1 MILTGRNGAGKT
13 NLLEALSFLAPG
25 RGLRRARLHDVTCD
39 SPAESAAEPVCW
51 AVAGTV
57 DGPGGSFRLST
68 GLEHSDHGGGR
79 RVVRIDGLPARS
91 QSALGEA
98 LSVIWLT
105 PELDRLFTDGA
116 TARRRFLDRLVAA
129 FDPEHPG
136 RVSSY
141 ERTARERTNLLRNDR
156 TGGRPADA
164 TWLAALERRMAETGV
179 AMAAARREMVGKL
192 SEICTHGIEPFPAAR
207 LAVTGETEAWLES
220 VSALEAEDMLR
231 DAFAAGRDRDREAG
245 RALAGPHR
253 SDLEV
258 THLGRMRPAAG
269 CSTGEQKALV
279 IGIVLAHARLVT
291 LCRGAAPL
299 LLLDEIAAHLDAD
312 RRAALFDEICSTG
325 AQAWMTGTDQSL
337 FRPLGERA
345 QYFHVENA
353 EVSAAGGRA

>member
-1 MILTGRNGAGKT
+1 MVLTGRNGAGKT

-25 RGLRRARLHDVTCD
+25 RGLRRARLDEVTCD
-39 SPAESAAEPVCW
+39 SAEEAAAGEVRW

-57 DGPGGSFRLST
+57 DRPGGQIRLST
-68 GLEHSDHGGGR
+68 GLEAGDGAAR
-79 RVVRIDGLPARS
+79 RVVRVDGAPAPG

-136 RVSSY
+136 RVSGY
-141 ERTARERTNLLRNDR
+141 GRTARERARLLRNER
-156 TGGRPADA
+156 AGSRSADA
-164 TWLAALERRMAETGV
+164 AWLAALERRMAETGV
-179 AMAAARREMVGKL
+179 AMAAARRELVRGL
-192 SEICTHGIEPFPAAR
+192 AEICARGIEPFPAAR
-207 LAVTGETEAWLES
+207 LAVAGETEAWLDS
-220 VSALEAEDMLR
+220 LSALEAEDMLR
-231 DAFAAGRDRDREAG
+231 EALAAGRDRDREAG

-258 THLGRMRPAAG
+258 VHLASMRPAAG

-299 LLLDEIAAHLDAD
+299 LLLDEVAAHLDAD

-325 AQAWMTGTDQSL
+325 AQAWMTGTDRSL